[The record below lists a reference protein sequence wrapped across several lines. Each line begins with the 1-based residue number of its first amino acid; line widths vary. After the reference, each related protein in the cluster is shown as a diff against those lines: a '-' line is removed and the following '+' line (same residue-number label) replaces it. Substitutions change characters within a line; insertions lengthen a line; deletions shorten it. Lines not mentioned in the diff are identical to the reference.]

1 MGIARLRYF
10 DDVKAQVRYPED
22 DARGPD
28 DRSAGGKGSTRKA
41 GGGSFISHPVS
52 IGAMVFLVILVGAF
66 IVGLIILCIIR
77 KRRQK
82 RRIKGLKSYNENV
95 NKVMYA
101 DTEGRARLLENIE
114 ASVETENSSEAKK
127 E

>member
-1 MGIARLRYF
+1 MMRGGRMTEVQGAKDLR
-10 DDVKAQVRYPED
+10 
-22 DARGPD
+22 
-28 DRSAGGKGSTRKA
+28 
-41 GGGSFISHPVS
+41 GGSFISHPVS
-52 IGAMVFLVILVGAF
+52 IGAMVFLVILVGAL

-82 RRIKGLKSYNENV
+82 RRIKGLKSYNENM

-101 DTEGRARLLENIE
+101 DVEGRARLREKIE
-114 ASVETENSSEAKK
+114 ESVETENSSEAKK